1 MASLRQAQDRRRK
14 RKSAALKDEYFVE
27 KMKIKIFITSVVV
40 TLGLAA
46 GVYFFRPHTF
56 HGTVI
61 QSPEPSFDFTLTGSD
76 GDVSLSDF
84 RGKLALVY
92 FGYTFCPDICPATLA
107 NVGEALRDLGSKADD
122 VQVIMVSLD
131 PERDTPEKLAEYVG
145 QFHPS
150 FIGVTGTKEQL
161 DEVASLYGIFY
172 EKNESAGA
180 SGYLID
186 HTATLLVL
194 DREGYLKL
202 VFPFGVT
209 ADEIADDLR
218 YMLRQ

>member
-1 MASLRQAQDRRRK
+1 MK
-14 RKSAALKDEYFVE
+14 LKVFLSVFVV
-27 KMKIKIFITSVVV
+27 I
-40 TLGLAA
+40 LGLAA
-46 GVYFFRPHTF
+46 GVYFLRPHTF

-61 QSPEPSFDFTLTGSD
+61 QSPEPSFDFTLTGID

-84 RGKLALVY
+84 RGKMVLIY

-107 NVGEALRDLGSKADD
+107 NVGQALRDLGTKADD
-122 VQVIMVSLD
+122 VQVLMVSLD
-131 PERDTPEKLAEYVG
+131 PERDTPEKLAKYVA

-150 FIGVTGTKEQL
+150 FVGITGSQEEL
-161 DEVASLYGIFY
+161 DKVASLYGIFY
-172 EKNESAGA
+172 QKTEGSNAT
-180 SGYLID
+180 GYLID

-194 DREGYLKL
+194 DRDGYLKL

-209 ADEIADDLR
+209 SDEIADDLK

>member
-1 MASLRQAQDRRRK
+1 
-14 RKSAALKDEYFVE
+14 
-27 KMKIKIFITSVVV
+27 MKVKVFISVIAVV
-40 TLGLAA
+40 LGLAA
-46 GVYFFRPHTF
+46 GYYFFRPHTF

-61 QSPEPSFDFTLTGSD
+61 QSPEASFDFTLTSSK
-76 GDVSLSDF
+76 GDVSLSDY
-84 RGKLALVY
+84 RGKLVLMY

-107 NVGEALRDLGSKADD
+107 NVGQALRDLGSQADD
-122 VQVIMVSLD
+122 IQVIMVSLD
-131 PERDTPEKLAEYVG
+131 PERDTPEKLSDYVD
-145 QFHPS
+145 QFHPT
-150 FIGVTGTKEQL
+150 FIGITGTKEQL

-172 EKNESAGA
+172 QKADGSDAT
-180 SGYLID
+180 GYLID

-209 ADEIADDLR
+209 SKEIADDLK

>member
-1 MASLRQAQDRRRK
+1 
-14 RKSAALKDEYFVE
+14 
-27 KMKIKIFITSVVV
+27 MKIKVFISVMAVV
-40 TLGLAA
+40 LGLAV
-46 GVYFFRPHTF
+46 GYYFFRPHTF

-61 QSPEPSFDFTLTGSD
+61 QSPEPSYNFTLTSSS
-76 GDVSLSDF
+76 GDVSLTDY
-84 RGKLALVY
+84 RGKLVLMY

-107 NVGEALRDLGSKADD
+107 NVGQALRDLGSRADD
-122 VQVIMVSLD
+122 IQVIMVSLD
-131 PERDTPEKLAEYVG
+131 PERDTPEKLSDYVD

-150 FIGVTGTKEQL
+150 MIGITGTKEKL

-172 EKNESAGA
+172 QKAEGSDAT
-180 SGYLID
+180 GYLID

-209 ADEIADDLR
+209 SQEIADDLK

>member
-1 MASLRQAQDRRRK
+1 
-14 RKSAALKDEYFVE
+14 
-27 KMKIKIFITSVVV
+27 MKIKVILSVVAV
-40 TLGLAA
+40 FAGLAF
-46 GVYFFRPHTF
+46 GFYFLRPHTF

-61 QSPEPSFDFTLTGSD
+61 QSPEPSFDFTLSGAD

-84 RGKLALVY
+84 RGKMVLLY

-107 NVGEALRDLGSKADD
+107 NVGQALRDLGTKADD
-122 VQVIMVSLD
+122 IQVIMISVD
-131 PERDTPEKLAEYVG
+131 PERDTPEKLAKYVR

-150 FIGVTGTKEQL
+150 FLGVTGTKAQL
-161 DEVASLYGIFY
+161 DEVTSLYGIFY
-172 EKNESAGA
+172 QVTEGSDAT
-180 SGYLID
+180 GYLID

-209 ADEIADDLR
+209 SDEIADDLK

>member
-1 MASLRQAQDRRRK
+1 MKVKVFISVMA
-14 RKSAALKDEYFVE
+14 
-27 KMKIKIFITSVVV
+27 VV
-40 TLGLAA
+40 LGLAV
-46 GVYFFRPHTF
+46 GYYFFRPHTF

-61 QSPEPSFDFTLTGSD
+61 QSPEPSYNFTLTSSS
-76 GDVSLSDF
+76 GDVSLSDY
-84 RGKLALVY
+84 RGKLVVMY

-107 NVGEALRDLGSKADD
+107 NVGQALRDLGSRADD
-122 VQVIMVSLD
+122 IQVIMVSLD
-131 PERDTPEKLAEYVG
+131 PERDTPEKLSDYVN

-150 FIGVTGTKEQL
+150 MIGITGTKEKL

-172 EKNESAGA
+172 QKSEGSDAT
-180 SGYLID
+180 GYLID

-209 ADEIADDLR
+209 SQEIADDLK